1 METIERDYSSKG
13 VKFFYIYKALAH
25 PEQNGFIAP
34 HTLKERLMHVA
45 EAKKQLGTR
54 FQWICDTIEN
64 DLKHAL
70 GNAPNSEFLVD
81 PDGKIV
87 VSRPWSRP
95 AELRQDL
102 EKIFGKVDKPT
113 TVADLNMKPVAP
125 PKTAPKGIVPRI
137 ELPGRLSP
145 VIVKPLGDS
154 DDPFY
159 VKLRAENG
167 SGKLYLGF
175 FLDPLYKVHWNNQVK
190 PMSFEITAPQGVR
203 IETLTGNG
211 PKVAEPAD
219 ADPREF
225 LIAYSGQSREPIKLT
240 FKYFACDDAETFCK
254 PMTQHYE
261 ITLERDSDGGSR
273 RSFGGGQGGRP
284 GQRPPGDGGQA
295 ARFAE
300 MVKRMDVNADGKITK
315 SEARGPF
322 AQRFDSLDTNK
333 DGVIDKD
340 EQAVMATR
348 FGGGR
353 PGGGPPQPGRRP
365 GAGRPTGADFF
376 KQFDRNKDGKIVK
389 DELPEQMQDRWSR
402 MDSNKDGV
410 LDEMEQKAVLERI
423 SQSGQQRPPG
433 AGTRPP
439 RPKTTRKE

>member
-81 PDGKIV
+81 PTGKIV

-102 EKIFGKVDKPT
+102 AKIFGKVDKPT

-125 PKTAPKGIVPRI
+125 PKTAAKGVVPRI

-145 VIVKPLGDS
+145 VIVKPIGDS
-154 DDPFY
+154 EDPFY

-190 PMSFEITAPQGVR
+190 PMSFEIEAPAGLR
-203 IETLTGNG
+203 FAKLTGNG
-211 PKVAEPAD
+211 PKVTQPAD

-225 LIAYSGQSREPIKLT
+225 LLEYSGQSREPIKLT

-254 PMTQHYE
+254 PMRQQYE
-261 ITLERDSDGGSR
+261 IRLERDPDGGSR
-273 RSFGGGQGGRP
+273 RSPRRGQAGAGQRP
-284 GQRPPGDGGQA
+284 GQARPGA
-295 ARFAE
+295 ANGRFAE
-300 MVKRMDVNADGKITK
+300 MVKRMDTNGDGKIAKT
-315 SEARGPF
+315 EARGPF
-322 AQRFDSLDTNK
+322 AQRFDSLDSNK

-340 EQAVMATR
+340 EQSVMAAR
-348 FGGGR
+348 FAGARPAGGQRPGGGR
-353 PGGGPPQPGRRP
+353 PM
-365 GAGRPTGADFF
+365 GADFF

-389 DELPEQMQDRWSR
+389 AELPEQMQQRWRR
-402 MDSNKDGV
+402 MDANNDGV
-410 LDEMEQKAVLERI
+410 LDATEQKQVLDRI
-423 SQSGQQRPPG
+423 SGGRRKPGNSNRSTPP
-433 AGTRPP
+433 
-439 RPKTTRKE
+439 KSNN